1 MSSGSR
7 SLRRRRLRRRCP
19 VASRKPIRVHT
30 AGHTKALYVER
41 VGGGCGDIV
50 GEDSLVVRMTGEAVW
65 VISLSSLRAAIKTAQ
80 DRRRRGE

>member
-1 MSSGSR
+1 
-7 SLRRRRLRRRCP
+7 
-19 VASRKPIRVHT
+19 
-30 AGHTKALYVER
+30 VER